1 MKKIWDKLREG
12 YLQEMCQELGWIYR
26 YARRYRGQIA
36 LYIALGL
43 LVAGL
48 GLGGSLLSRTL
59 TTAVV
64 GAHRAWGEVAA
75 LAAGYVLLGLVALG
89 LSALNSRISTKV
101 NLKIQNEMQADV
113 FRRFLQ
119 ADWSAL
125 QAFHSGDLLSR
136 VTGDVGTVA
145 GSVFG
150 LLPSLVIRLFQ
161 FSACLILILWY
172 DPVMALLALLSAPV
186 TLLFSRALMGRMREH
201 QKRVRGANAQ
211 LMAFHEEALQNMQAI
226 KAFDLTGRFT
236 AREGEEQARWREAS
250 LDFNRFSIL
259 TSSLMSLMGQAVSY
273 TCLAWGVYRLW
284 TGYIDLALMVMFLQ
298 LAGQLSAGFSALV
311 GLVPGAIS
319 ATVAARR
326 ILAVLDLP
334 REPEVAPTLARRV
347 ERMAAAGRGKGLTL
361 RLDRVS
367 FRYAPDRP
375 VLEEVSILARP
386 GELVALAGASG
397 EGKTTLLR
405 VLLGLIRPQGG
416 TAILQAPGEED
427 LPVSACTRPLFAYVP
442 QEKAAFSGTIA
453 ESLRLLRPDA
463 DDQMLEEALR
473 TACAYEFVSR
483 LPQGIHTPLGEQGAG
498 LSEGQ
503 NQRLSIARA
512 LLRDAPVLLLDEA
525 TSALDA
531 ETEARVLRNL
541 LTGQGDAPALSPATG
556 PRSLPWPTGST
567 RSGRAGWRRV
577 RARACFHS
585 SNRPQASQKRRIPA
599 CKTSPSQ
606 GSDVTPC

>member
-1 MKKIWDKLREG
+1 MSILAGMKKIWDKLREG

-43 LVAGL
+43 LAAGL

-375 VLEEVSILARP
+375 VLEEVSLLARP

-512 LLRDAPVLLLDEA
+512 LLRDAPGLLLDEA
-525 TSALDA
+525 
-531 ETEARVLRNL
+531 R
-541 LTGQGDAPALSPATG
+541 GDAPALSPATG

>member
-1 MKKIWDKLREG
+1 MSILAGMKKIWDKLREG

-43 LVAGL
+43 LAAGL

-375 VLEEVSILARP
+375 VLEEVSLLARP
-386 GELVALAGASG
+386 
-397 EGKTTLLR
+397 
-405 VLLGLIRPQGG
+405 
-416 TAILQAPGEED
+416 
-427 LPVSACTRPLFAYVP
+427 
-442 QEKAAFSGTIA
+442 
-453 ESLRLLRPDA
+453 
-463 DDQMLEEALR
+463 
-473 TACAYEFVSR
+473 
-483 LPQGIHTPLGEQGAG
+483 
-498 LSEGQ
+498 
-503 NQRLSIARA
+503 
-512 LLRDAPVLLLDEA
+512 
-525 TSALDA
+525 
-531 ETEARVLRNL
+531 ARV
-541 LTGQGDAPALSPATG
+541 
-556 PRSLPWPTGST
+556 
-567 RSGRAGWRRV
+567 
-577 RARACFHS
+577 
-585 SNRPQASQKRRIPA
+585 RP
-599 CKTSPSQ
+599 
-606 GSDVTPC
+606 PCCGCCWA

>member
-1 MKKIWDKLREG
+1 MSILAGMKKIWDKLREG

-64 GAHRAWGEVAA
+64 GAHRALGEVAA

-375 VLEEVSILARP
+375 VLEEVSLLARP

-541 LTGQGDAPALSPATG
+541 LTGQGGRTCIVTSHRPTVFAMADRVYQIREGRVEEG
-556 PRSLPWPTGST
+556 P
-567 RSGRAGWRRV
+567 
-577 RARACFHS
+577 C
-585 SNRPQASQKRRIPA
+585 
-599 CKTSPSQ
+599 
-606 GSDVTPC
+606 

>member
-1 MKKIWDKLREG
+1 MSILAGMKKIWDKLREG

-43 LVAGL
+43 LAAGL

-375 VLEEVSILARP
+375 VLEEVSLLARP

-525 TSALDA
+525 TS
-531 ETEARVLRNL
+531 
-541 LTGQGDAPALSPATG
+541 DAPALSPATG

>member
-1 MKKIWDKLREG
+1 MSILAGMKKIWDKLREG

-43 LVAGL
+43 LAAGL

-161 FSACLILILWY
+161 FSACLILILILWY

-375 VLEEVSILARP
+375 VLEEVSLLARP

-541 LTGQGDAPALSPATG
+541 LTGQGGRTCIVTSHRPTVFAMASRVYQIREGRVEEG
-556 PRSLPWPTGST
+556 P
-567 RSGRAGWRRV
+567 
-577 RARACFHS
+577 C
-585 SNRPQASQKRRIPA
+585 
-599 CKTSPSQ
+599 
-606 GSDVTPC
+606 

>member
-1 MKKIWDKLREG
+1 MSILAGMKKIWDKLREG

-43 LVAGL
+43 LAAGL

-375 VLEEVSILARP
+375 VLEEVSLLARP

-525 TSALDA
+525 TSALDVSVQA
-531 ETEARVLRNL
+531 QIMEL
-541 LTGQGDAPALSPATG
+541 LTRIRKEKKLSILFISHDLALVSSFCDRTYVLNHGRVVEAGETAQIIHAPKEPYTKRLIE
-556 PRSLPWPTGST
+556 SLLT
-567 RSGRAGWRRV
+567 V
-577 RARACFHS
+577 
-585 SNRPQASQKRRIPA
+585 
-599 CKTSPSQ
+599 
-606 GSDVTPC
+606 

>member
-1 MKKIWDKLREG
+1 MSILAGMKKIWDKLREG

-26 YARRYRGQIA
+26 YARRYRGEIS

-43 LVAGL
+43 LAAGL

-375 VLEEVSILARP
+375 VLEEVSLLARP

-525 TSALDA
+525 TSALDEA
-531 ETEARVLRNL
+531 TEVAVLQGLRALEPRPTCL
-541 LTGQGDAPALSPATG
+541 LITHRKGVLKYCDRELCI
-556 PRSLPWPTGST
+556 REGS
-567 RSGRAGWRRV
+567 
-577 RARACFHS
+577 
-585 SNRPQASQKRRIPA
+585 
-599 CKTSPSQ
+599 
-606 GSDVTPC
+606 VTEECSTTTICTA

>member
-1 MKKIWDKLREG
+1 MSILAGMKKIWDKLREG

-43 LVAGL
+43 LAAGL

-375 VLEEVSILARP
+375 VLEEVSLLARP

-541 LTGQGDAPALSPATG
+541 LTGQGGRTCIVTSHRPTVFAMAGRVYQIREGRVEEG
-556 PRSLPWPTGST
+556 P
-567 RSGRAGWRRV
+567 
-577 RARACFHS
+577 C
-585 SNRPQASQKRRIPA
+585 
-599 CKTSPSQ
+599 
-606 GSDVTPC
+606 